1 MFRTL
6 LTRAAQWVLAA
17 AVALP
22 LTFNGAPTQTALAAE
37 NAPTRISFAR
47 GATNGVVSTTIAA
60 NETKQ
65 YVIRALKGQTLMI
78 NISSSTNGVGVQVVG
93 SGKGEPT
100 VLSRSADGANWV
112 GTLPA
117 NQDYVIKV
125 SANNNAATFSMNVT
139 IPRRISFA
147 RGATS
152 GSVDGTIATRRTNT
166 YILWAGKNQT
176 MTVTATSKDAVALTI
191 YGLSDGQPLV
201 RAGGA
206 GVSGWS
212 GTLPANQDY
221 VISVVPGVDATTF
234 TLSVTIK

>member
-6 LTRAAQWVLAA
+6 LTRAVHWALAA

-22 LTFNGAPTQTALAAE
+22 LAFNGAPAAM
-37 NAPTRISFAR
+37 AADTTPTRISFAR
-47 GATNGVVSTTIAA
+47 GATNAVVSSTIAA
-60 NETKQ
+60 NETRQ
-65 YVIRALKGQTLMI
+65 YVLRALKGQTLMI
-78 NISSSTNGVGVQVVG
+78 NVSSSTNGVGVQVVG
-93 SGKGEPT
+93 SGKGEP
-100 VLSRSADGANWV
+100 VVFSRSADGANWV

-152 GSVDGTIATRRTNT
+152 GSVDGSIATRRTNT
-166 YILWAGKNQT
+166 YILRAAKNQT
-176 MTVTATSKDAVALTI
+176 MSVTITSKDAMALTV
-191 YGLSDGQPLV
+191 YGLTDGQPLV

-206 GVSGWS
+206 GVSSWS
-212 GTLPANQDY
+212 GTLPADQDY
-221 VISVVPGVDATTF
+221 IINVVPGVDTATF
-234 TLSVTIK
+234 TLTVTIK

>member
-6 LTRAAQWVLAA
+6 IHRAIQIALAA
-17 AVALP
+17 AFALP
-22 LTFNGAPTQTALAAE
+22 LALTPAVAPVFAADSG
-37 NAPTRISFAR
+37 PSRISFAR
-47 GATNGVVSTTIAA
+47 GATNGVVTGSLAA

-65 YVIRALKGQTLMI
+65 YVVRALKGQTLFI
-78 NISSSTNGVGVQVVG
+78 NVSSSTNGVGVQVVG

-100 VLSRSADGANWV
+100 VLSRSSDGANWT

-152 GSVDGTIATRRTNT
+152 GSVDGSIATRRTNT
-166 YILWAGKNQT
+166 YILWAAKDQT
-176 MTVTATSKDAVALTI
+176 MTVTATSKDAVALTV
-191 YGLSDGQPLV
+191 YGLTDGQPLV
-201 RAGGA
+201 RANGA
-206 GVSGWS
+206 GVSSWS
-212 GTLPANQDY
+212 GKLPANQDY
-221 VISVVPGVDATTF
+221 VINVVPGVDTTTF
-234 TLSVTIK
+234 TLTVTIK